1 MHAPVSMLSNCTLNA
16 PRDNNESVVF
26 LNTLL
31 RDDRNSF
38 YSLSEMSDK
47 GWRDIL
53 LSKDALLRKV
63 TRGLNATS
71 SWYVSRNGFTSRT
84 RASASAR
91 QINAFMFDIDVHN
104 ESNVSP
110 ADLFGKLMTLVNNND
125 LAEPT
130 MVVDTGRGLHVYY
143 VLDNSIS
150 TRCANGKA
158 NDKLVSWFKDIESR
172 MAITFES
179 HFCDMDGAD
188 VDAAVY
194 DLARV
199 ARIPGTYNAKA
210 RRYARLLKADG
221 PTPSLAELSKA
232 FIDTLFK
239 PKAPRRRRM
248 TNNSTIYI
256 AAQAQRA
263 RKIEMLQ
270 ALRGASCKGT
280 RELMCFL
287 YYNASAQAYDRKLA
301 AQKTIAFNERF
312 DTPLPLA
319 EVRQAIR
326 SVDSVE
332 LTYGPYRGQRGFYP
346 VSNAKLCNLLNVS
359 ADENTVINFA
369 GSTAKTRH
377 RAERK
382 LHTARKREQRNKRI
396 KDLKAS
402 GLTNREIAR
411 QVGVSLRT
419 VVTVTNSNT
428 IQSQQ
433 GATHVIAPTRTNVQF
448 GPLGRHATQSV
459 QNNAPCIDV
468 VSPSP
473 AAGSSA
479 AGLQN
484 VVRLVHESVSDSLT
498 ARQGLFQDFNPF
510 TGRRFS
516 TCSPAQSRFAR
527 LPWLSLPKALVS
539 VHGGLYRPGA
549 FKAGRRRLV
558 TDHGDPTFV
567 LKCSYPSATKTSLG
581 W

>member
-1 MHAPVSMLSNCTLNA
+1 
-16 PRDNNESVVF
+16 
-26 LNTLL
+26 
-31 RDDRNSF
+31 
-38 YSLSEMSDK
+38 
-47 GWRDIL
+47 
-53 LSKDALLRKV
+53 
-63 TRGLNATS
+63 
-71 SWYVSRNGFTSRT
+71 
-84 RASASAR
+84 
-91 QINAFMFDIDVHN
+91 
-104 ESNVSP
+104 
-110 ADLFGKLMTLVNNND
+110 
-125 LAEPT
+125 
-130 MVVDTGRGLHVYY
+130 
-143 VLDNSIS
+143 
-150 TRCANGKA
+150 
-158 NDKLVSWFKDIESR
+158 
-172 MAITFES
+172 
-179 HFCDMDGAD
+179 
-188 VDAAVY
+188 
-194 DLARV
+194 
-199 ARIPGTYNAKA
+199 
-210 RRYARLLKADG
+210 
-221 PTPSLAELSKA
+221 
-232 FIDTLFK
+232 
-239 PKAPRRRRM
+239 M
-248 TNNSTIYI
+248 TNSSTIYI

-359 ADENTVINFA
+359 ADENTVINFT
-369 GSTAKTRH
+369 GSTAKARQ

-428 IQSQQ
+428 SQSQQ
-433 GATHVIAPTRTNVQF
+433 GATHTIAPTRTNAQF
-448 GPLGRHATQSV
+448 SPLGRHATQGV
-459 QNNAPCIDV
+459 QNNAPCIDG

-484 VVRLVHESVSDSLT
+484 VVRLVPESVSSSLT

-516 TCSPAQSRFAR
+516 TCSPARGPLRKASLAFTAGNTHVRSRRTVSPGR
-527 LPWLSLPKALVS
+527 L
-539 VHGGLYRPGA
+539 
-549 FKAGRRRLV
+549 
-558 TDHGDPTFV
+558 
-567 LKCSYPSATKTSLG
+567 
-581 W
+581 